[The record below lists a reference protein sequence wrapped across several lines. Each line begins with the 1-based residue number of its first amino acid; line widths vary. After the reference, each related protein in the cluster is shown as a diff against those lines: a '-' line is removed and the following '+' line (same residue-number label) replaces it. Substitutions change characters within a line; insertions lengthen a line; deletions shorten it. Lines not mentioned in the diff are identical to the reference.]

1 MIPCMDNLLQITSK
15 LPSNPLTE
23 MLRDFRRYRPTNHKE
38 FLDFV
43 QRRAEEVNVRGFAVQ
58 VYTVIGCICAYL
70 CNLK

>member
-23 MLRDFRRYRPTNHKE
+23 VLKDFRRYRPTNHKE

-58 VYTVIGCICAYL
+58 VR
-70 CNLK
+70 